1 MSSPHRTVVKR
12 PFAKKLT
19 FAGIGN
25 RETPPEALAIC
36 AAISSIL
43 AEAGYVLR
51 TGGATGCDQAFLST
65 ASMHAEIYVPWHNF
79 EGFPMWW
86 EIPKAAYE
94 LACKYVPYLNKVKS
108 KGVVLMHSRN
118 MMQVMGPDLKTKSD
132 FVVCYTQ
139 NGRQENYEGY
149 VNQCGTDSAITCAR
163 DHGIPVININNPGWS
178 EYLSA
183 ITGLDFLH
191 LEFS

>member
-1 MSSPHRTVVKR
+1 MIKR
-12 PFAKKLT
+12 PFAKNKV

-25 RETPPEALAIC
+25 REAPGDALALC

-43 AEAGYVLR
+43 ADAGYVLR
-51 TGGATGCDQAFLST
+51 TGGAPGCDQAFLST
-65 ASMHAEIYVPWHNF
+65 ANMNAEIYVPWHNF

-86 EIPKAAYE
+86 EIPRAAFD
-94 LACKYVPYLNKVKS
+94 LACKYLPYLKKAKNK
-108 KGVVLMHSRN
+108 GLPLLHARN
-118 MMQVMGPDLKTKSD
+118 MMQVLGPDLKTRSE

-139 NGRQENYEGY
+139 NGRQENYDGFTHE
-149 VNQCGTDSAITCAR
+149 CGTDSAITCAR